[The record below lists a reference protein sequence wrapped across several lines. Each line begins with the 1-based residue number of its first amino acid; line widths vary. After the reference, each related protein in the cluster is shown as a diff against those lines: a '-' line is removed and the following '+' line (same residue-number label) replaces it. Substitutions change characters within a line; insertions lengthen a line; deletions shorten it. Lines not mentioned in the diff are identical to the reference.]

1 MKVCKKPGCE
11 DQHIARGLCRSHYDA
26 TRREKRQEKA
36 RIRYATD
43 PEVREKGLVKHIMAR
58 ARKRAD
64 SRGVTVDYLLKREGR
79 DLMTGRKKS
88 GRYSVNGSMKPQ
100 PAAIPE
106 GPEQI
111 ASHRRVIRRNTPD
124 PNIQA
129 LKRRLFSV

>member
-1 MKVCKKPGCE
+1 MKICNHPGCQE
-11 DQHIARGLCRSHYDA
+11 QHIARGLCRSHYDEK
-26 TRREKRQEKA
+26 RREQRQEKA

-64 SRGVTVDYLLKREGR
+64 RRGVTVDYLLKKEGR

-100 PAAIPE
+100 PAFH
-106 GPEQI
+106 QN
-111 ASHRRVIRRNTPD
+111 RVIRQNTPD